1 MPFIKA
7 GTTDH
12 PVQLHYTDLGTGP
25 HTVVLIHGWPADHR
39 MWEYQLNELPRHGLR
54 VVAYTRRG
62 FGMSD
67 QPWDGYDYDTFA
79 ADLKAVLDQLDLQ
92 DVTLVGFSMGGGE
105 VVRYMARYGGAR
117 VKKVALVSAVT
128 PYLLQT
134 DDNPEGAPKSVFDG
148 MVEKINADR
157 FDFLAT
163 FGKAFFGVGVISH
176 PVSQPTL
183 DWMQMMTAQASP
195 RATEMCA
202 RAFSETDFRQ
212 DLASLRTVPTL
223 IIHGSKDATVPPAVS
238 GDRTAKMLP
247 QAQYL
252 VYDGAAHGLF
262 ITEKD
267 RLNKDLLGFATTQ

>member
-7 GTTDH
+7 GTSDK
-12 PVQLHYTDLGTGP
+12 PVHLHYTDLGTGP

-39 MWEYQLNELPRHGLR
+39 MWEYQLNELPKHGLR

-62 FGMSD
+62 FGLSD

-79 ADLKAVLDQLDLQ
+79 ADLKAVLDELNLN

-105 VVRYMARYGGAR
+105 VARYMARYGGAR

-128 PYLLQT
+128 PYLVKT
-134 DDNPEGAPKSVFDG
+134 DDNPDGAPKSTFDD

-163 FGKAFFGVGVISH
+163 FGKQFYGVGLTSH

-183 DWMQMMTAQASP
+183 DWMQAMTSAASP
-195 RATEMCA
+195 RATEQCA

-212 DLASLRTVPTL
+212 DLHSLQNVPTL
-223 IIHGSKDATVPPAVS
+223 IIHGSSDATVPPEVS

-247 QAQYL
+247 NAQYV
-252 VYDGAAHGLF
+252 VYEGAPHGLF

-267 RLNKDLLGFATTQ
+267 RLNKDLFVFATTA

>member
-1 MPFIKA
+1 MPFISA
-7 GTTDH
+7 GTPDK
-12 PVQLHYTDLGTGP
+12 PVQLHYTDLGAGP
-25 HTVVLIHGWPADHR
+25 DTVVLIHGWPADHR
-39 MWEYQLNELPRHGLR
+39 MWEYQLNELPKHGLR

-62 FGMSD
+62 FGQSD

-105 VVRYMARYGGAR
+105 VARYMARYGGAR
-117 VKKVALVSAVT
+117 VKKVALISAVT

-134 DDNPEGAPKSVFDG
+134 ADNPGGAPKDVFDG

-157 FDFLAT
+157 FAFLAG
-163 FGKAFFGVGVISH
+163 FGKQFFGVGLISH

-183 DWMQMMTAQASP
+183 DWMQMLTAAASP
-195 RATEMCA
+195 RATEQCA

-212 DLASLRTVPTL
+212 DLKSLQNVPTL
-223 IIHGSKDATVPPAVS
+223 IIHGSADATVPIEVS
-238 GDRTAKMLP
+238 GDRTAKLLP

-267 RLNKDLLGFATTQ
+267 RLNQDLIAFATTA